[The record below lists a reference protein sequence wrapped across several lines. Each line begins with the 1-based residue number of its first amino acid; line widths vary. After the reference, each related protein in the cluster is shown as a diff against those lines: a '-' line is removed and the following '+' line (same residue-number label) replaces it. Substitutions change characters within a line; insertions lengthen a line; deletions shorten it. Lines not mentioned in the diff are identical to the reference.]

1 RFLAQ
6 ETAVQSALQSQE
18 KAVNAALT
26 AADRAVAK
34 AETAAEK
41 RFESVNEF
49 RAQLSDQARNFLTI
63 QEANIRFAAL
73 TEKVDLLTKALNTGT
88 GLRSGVRETKTE
100 ARETIAQWVAIVGVI
115 AAIVAAGVAV

>member
-1 RFLAQ
+1 MAASSDDIRLREYVDVRFEAQ
-6 ETAVQSALQSQE
+6 EKAVAAALAAQE

-49 RAQLSDQARNFLTI
+49 RAQLADQARNFLTT
-63 QEANIRFAAL
+63 QEANIRFASL
-73 TEKVDLLTKALNTGT
+73 TEKVDLLTVS
-88 GLRSGVRETKTE
+88 R
-100 ARETIAQWVAIVGVI
+100 
-115 AAIVAAGVAV
+115 